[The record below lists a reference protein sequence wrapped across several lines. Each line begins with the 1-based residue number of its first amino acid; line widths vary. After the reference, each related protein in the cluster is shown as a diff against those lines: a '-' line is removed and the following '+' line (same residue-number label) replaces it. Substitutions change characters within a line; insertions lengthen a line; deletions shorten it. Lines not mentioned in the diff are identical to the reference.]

1 MKLYLGRLRMNKRC
15 ILFELKFFETEMVN
29 TDDDFGKTVKNLILL
44 KDIVTRTIDDTLWS
58 SILRYVVHKAEAN
71 TSATL
76 HGLSTKL
83 EKLTR
88 K

>member
-1 MKLYLGRLRMNKRC
+1 MTIYLGRLRMNKRC
-15 ILFELKFFETEMVN
+15 IFFELKFFETEMVN
-29 TDDDFGKTVKNLILL
+29 KDDDFGKTVEDLILL
-44 KDIVTRTIDDTLWS
+44 RDMVTATIDDRLWS
-58 SILRYVVHKAEAN
+58 SLLRYVVHKAEAN

-76 HGLSTKL
+76 HGLSPKL